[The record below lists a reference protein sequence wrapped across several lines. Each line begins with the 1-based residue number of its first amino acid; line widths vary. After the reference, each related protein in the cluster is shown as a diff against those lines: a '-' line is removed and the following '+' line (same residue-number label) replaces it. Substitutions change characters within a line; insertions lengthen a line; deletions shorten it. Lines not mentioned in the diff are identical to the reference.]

1 MRRTAVLAAMIATF
15 VLGVGV
21 ARLVPGAVA
30 ADAAAPMP
38 RVVNLVRMSDEA
50 IGPER
55 PGTHIRSNLL
65 VASLGA
71 TVSVQTGDV
80 AKHFHQDSDEIQY
93 IIEGQGTFWLGD
105 RQIEV
110 GPGDL
115 IVIPKGTPHAGSHA
129 TTGRFKAIAIKTPP
143 QASDDLHP
151 VN

>member
-1 MRRTAVLAAMIATF
+1 MRRTAVLAAMAVMF
-15 VLGVGV
+15 ALGVGV
-21 ARLVPGAVA
+21 ARLVPGAIA

-65 VASLGA
+65 VASPGA

-115 IVIPKGTPHAGSHA
+115 IIIPKGTPHAGSHA
-129 TTGRFKAIAIKTPP
+129 TSGRFKAIAIKTPP
-143 QASDDLHP
+143 QAPDDLHP

>member
-1 MRRTAVLAAMIATF
+1 MHRTAVLAAMVATF

-38 RVVNLVRMSDEA
+38 RVVNLVRMADEA

-65 VASLGA
+65 VASPGA

-143 QASDDLHP
+143 QAPDDLHP

>member
-1 MRRTAVLAAMIATF
+1 MHRTAVSVAIVVAFT
-15 VLGVGV
+15 LGAVA
-21 ARLVPGAVA
+21 ARLVPA
-30 ADAAAPMP
+30 AAAAGAAAPTP
-38 RVVNLVRMSDEA
+38 KVVNLVRMTDEA

-55 PGTHIRSNLL
+55 PGTHIRSSLL
-65 VASLGA
+65 VDSPGA

-105 RQIEV
+105 RQIDI

-115 IVIPKGTPHAGSHA
+115 IVIPKGTTHAGSHA

-143 QASDDLHP
+143 QAPDDLHP